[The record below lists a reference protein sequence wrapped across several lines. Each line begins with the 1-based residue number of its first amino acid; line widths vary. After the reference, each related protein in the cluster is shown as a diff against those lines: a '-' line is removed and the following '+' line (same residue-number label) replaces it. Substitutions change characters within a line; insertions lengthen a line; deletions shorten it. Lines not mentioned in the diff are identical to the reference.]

1 VPSGFSVAGELG
13 FRGKDER
20 DMARTL
26 RSDKGLFLAVLF
38 LVCVSAVMVSSASAA
53 AALQNDWHVIRYLF
67 KQTTWVMAGFLL
79 MAVTMKIN
87 YRGYQQPFVV
97 WAGLGIIAASLL
109 VVLAAAP
116 EINGSKRWFG
126 VGGIGVQ
133 PSEFAKLALVL
144 FLADLLSRRMDK
156 VNDVTSVVAPVG
168 LVLGGLVGLTLLQPD
183 FGTSA
188 FLIMLAVV
196 MVFAAGLHYR
206 YLVGVALCGLPAVAG
221 LILLSGRRSE
231 RIERLMTWID
241 PWSDPT
247 GGGFQIIQSF
257 IAIGSGGVTGR
268 GFMQGLQKIGFLPE
282 ANTDFIYAV
291 IGEEFGLIGTT
302 LVLLAF
308 VLIAWR
314 GYRVATTM
322 PDVYG
327 SFLALGLTTLLAV
340 QALANISV
348 VIGVL
353 PNKGLPLPFVSAG
366 GSSMFVSMLAIGMLL
381 NLSQHA
387 APRLVGGMRQ
397 VPE

>member
-1 VPSGFSVAGELG
+1 
-13 FRGKDER
+13 
-20 DMARTL
+20 MARTL
-26 RSDKGLFLAVLF
+26 RSDRVLFLAVLF

-53 AALQNDWHVIRYLF
+53 AALQKNWDVIRYLF
-67 KQTTWVMAGFLL
+67 KQTTWVAVGFLL
-79 MAVTMKIN
+79 MTVTMKIN

-97 WAGLGIIAASLL
+97 WAGLGIIAVSLMIVL
-109 VVLAAAP
+109 VAAP

-156 VNDVTSVVAPVG
+156 VNDLASVVAPVG
-168 LVLGGLVGLTLLQPD
+168 IVTGALVGLTLLQPD
-183 FGTSA
+183 LGTSA
-188 FLIMLAVV
+188 FLVMLAVV

-206 YLVGVALCGLPAVAG
+206 YLIGVAACGLPTLAA
-221 LILLSGRRSE
+221 LILLSPRREERLE
-231 RIERLMTWID
+231 RIMTWLD
-241 PWSDPT
+241 PWTDPA

-282 ANTDFIYAV
+282 PQTDFIYAV

-308 VLIAWR
+308 LVIAWR

-322 PDVYG
+322 PDIYG

-366 GSSMFVSMLAIGMLL
+366 GSSMFVSMLAVGMLL
-381 NLSQHA
+381 NLSQHT
-387 APRLVGGMRQ
+387 APRLVGGMRT
-397 VPE
+397 VEA

>member
-1 VPSGFSVAGELG
+1 
-13 FRGKDER
+13 
-20 DMARTL
+20 MARTL

-53 AALQNDWHVIRYLF
+53 AALQNNWHILRYLF
-67 KQTTWVMAGFLL
+67 KQSTWVVAGFLL

-97 WAGLGIIAASLL
+97 WAGLGIIAVSLMILL
-109 VVLAAAP
+109 VAAP
-116 EINGSKRWFG
+116 EINGSRRWFG

-156 VNDVTSVVAPVG
+156 VNELSQVVAPVG
-168 LVLGGLVGLTLLQPD
+168 IVVGGLVGLTLLQPD
-183 FGTSA
+183 LGTSA
-188 FLIMLAVV
+188 FLVMLAVV
-196 MVFAAGLHYR
+196 MIFAAGFHYR
-206 YLVGVALCGLPAVAG
+206 YLVGVVLCALPTLAA
-221 LILLSGRRSE
+221 LILLSPRRAERLE
-231 RIERLMTWID
+231 RIMTWLD
-241 PWSDPT
+241 PWSDAA

-257 IAIGSGGVTGR
+257 IAVGSGGLGGR

-282 ANTDFIYAV
+282 SNTDFIYAV

-308 VLIAWR
+308 LVIAWR

-322 PDVYG
+322 PDQYG

-366 GSSMFVSMLAIGMLL
+366 GSSMFVSMLAVGMLL
-381 NLSQHA
+381 NLSQHT
-387 APRLVGGMRQ
+387 APRLVGGLRQ
-397 VPE
+397 SAEAREA

>member
-1 VPSGFSVAGELG
+1 
-13 FRGKDER
+13 
-20 DMARTL
+20 
-26 RSDKGLFLAVLF
+26 VLF

-53 AALQNDWHVIRYLF
+53 AALQNDWHIARYLF
-67 KQTTWVMAGFLL
+67 KQSTWVAAGFLL

-97 WAGLGIIAASLL
+97 WSGLGIIGAALL
-109 VVLAAAP
+109 VVLVAAP

-126 VGGIGVQ
+126 IGGIGVQ

-156 VNDVTSVVAPVG
+156 VNDLASVVAPVG
-168 LVLGGLVGLTLLQPD
+168 IVLGGLVGLTLLQPD
-183 FGTSA
+183 LGTSA
-188 FLIMLAVV
+188 FLVMLAVV

-206 YLVGVALCGLPAVAG
+206 YLIGVVACGLPALAA
-221 LILLSGRRSE
+221 LILLSPRRAERLE
-231 RIERLMTWID
+231 RIMTWID
-241 PWSDPT
+241 PWADAA

-257 IAIGSGGVTGR
+257 IAIGSGGITGR

-282 ANTDFIYAV
+282 SQTDFIYAV

-308 VLIAWR
+308 VVIAWR
-314 GYRVATTM
+314 GYRVASTM
-322 PDVYG
+322 PDAYG

-366 GSSMFVSMLAIGMLL
+366 GSSMFVSMLAVGMLL
-381 NLSQHA
+381 NLSQHT
-387 APRLVGGMRQ
+387 APRLVGGMRTA
-397 VPE
+397 EA

>member
-1 VPSGFSVAGELG
+1 
-13 FRGKDER
+13 
-20 DMARTL
+20 MARTL

-53 AALQNDWHVIRYLF
+53 AALQNNWHVLRYLF
-67 KQTTWVMAGFLL
+67 KQSTWVIAGFLL

-97 WAGLGIIAASLL
+97 WAGLGIIAVSLL
-109 VVLAAAP
+109 IVLVAAP

-144 FLADLLSRRMDK
+144 FLADLMARRMDK
-156 VNDVTSVVAPVG
+156 VNDLTAVVVPVG
-168 LVLGGLVGLTLLQPD
+168 MVLGCLVGLTLLQPD
-183 FGTSA
+183 LGTSA
-188 FLIMLAVV
+188 FLVMLAVV
-196 MVFAAGLHYR
+196 MIFAAGLHYR
-206 YLVGVALCGLPAVAG
+206 YLLGVAACGLPALAAQ
-221 LILLSGRRSE
+221 ILMSPRRAE
-231 RIERLMTWID
+231 RIERIMMWIN
-241 PWSDPT
+241 PWSDAA

-282 ANTDFIYAV
+282 SNTDFIYAV
-291 IGEEFGLIGTT
+291 IGEEFGLLGTT

-308 VLIAWR
+308 VIIAWR

-322 PDVYG
+322 PDTYG
-327 SFLALGLTTLLAV
+327 AFLALGLTTLLAA

-366 GSSMFVSMLAIGMLL
+366 GSSMFVSMLAVGMLL
-381 NLSQHA
+381 NLSQHT
-387 APRLVGGMRQ
+387 APRLVGGMRAA
-397 VPE
+397 EA

>member
-1 VPSGFSVAGELG
+1 
-13 FRGKDER
+13 
-20 DMARTL
+20 MARTL

-53 AALQNDWHVIRYLF
+53 AALQNDWHIIRYLF
-67 KQTTWVMAGFLL
+67 KQSTWVMAGFLL

-97 WAGLGIIAASLL
+97 WTGLGVIAACLL
-109 VVLAAAP
+109 IVLVAAP
-116 EINGSKRWFG
+116 EINGSRRWFG

-144 FLADLLSRRMDK
+144 FLADLLARRMDK
-156 VNDVTSVVAPVG
+156 VNELTAVVAPAG
-168 LVLGGLVGLTLLQPD
+168 IVLGGLVGLTLLQPD

-188 FLIMLAVV
+188 FLVMLAAV
-196 MVFAAGLHYR
+196 MIFAAGLHYR
-206 YLVGVALCGLPAVAG
+206 YLVGVALCGLPAIVG
-221 LILLSGRRSE
+221 LVLLSARRAE
-231 RIERLMTWID
+231 RIERIMTWID
-241 PWSDPT
+241 PWSDAA

-257 IAIGSGGVTGR
+257 IAIGSGGITGR

-282 ANTDFIYAV
+282 SNTDFIYAV

-308 VLIAWR
+308 VVIAWR

-322 PDVYG
+322 PDTYG
-327 SFLALGLTTLLAV
+327 SFLALGLTTLLAA

-366 GSSMFVSMLAIGMLL
+366 GSSMFVSMLAVGMLL

-387 APRLVGGMRQ
+387 APRMVGGMRAA
-397 VPE
+397 EA

>member
-1 VPSGFSVAGELG
+1 
-13 FRGKDER
+13 
-20 DMARTL
+20 MARTL

-53 AALQNDWHVIRYLF
+53 AALQNNWHVIRYLF
-67 KQTTWVMAGFLL
+67 KQSTWVIAGFLL

-97 WAGLGIIAASLL
+97 WAGLGIIAVSLL
-109 VVLAAAP
+109 IVLVAAP

-126 VGGIGVQ
+126 IGGIGVQ
-133 PSEFAKLALVL
+133 PSELAKLALVL
-144 FLADLLSRRMDK
+144 FLADLMSRRMDK
-156 VNDVTSVVAPVG
+156 VNDMTAVVVPVG
-168 LVLGGLVGLTLLQPD
+168 VVLGGLVGLTLLQPD
-183 FGTSA
+183 LGTSA
-188 FLIMLAVV
+188 FLVMLAVV
-196 MVFAAGLHYR
+196 MIFAAGLHYR
-206 YLVGVALCGLPAVAG
+206 YLAGVALCGLPSLAA
-221 LILLSGRRSE
+221 LILLSPRREE
-231 RIERLMTWID
+231 RIERIMMWIN
-241 PWSDPT
+241 PWSDAA

-282 ANTDFIYAV
+282 SNTDFIYAV

-308 VLIAWR
+308 VVIAWR

-322 PDVYG
+322 PDTYG
-327 SFLALGLTTLLAV
+327 SFLALGLTTLLSA

-348 VIGVL
+348 VTGVL

-381 NLSQHA
+381 NMSQHT
-387 APRLVGGMRQ
+387 APRLVGGMRAA
-397 VPE
+397 EA

>member
-1 VPSGFSVAGELG
+1 
-13 FRGKDER
+13 
-20 DMARTL
+20 MARTL

-38 LVCVSAVMVSSASAA
+38 LVCVSAVMVSSASVS
-53 AALQNDWHVIRYLF
+53 AALQNNWHIIRYLF
-67 KQTTWVMAGFLL
+67 KQSTWVIAGFLL

-97 WAGLGIIAASLL
+97 WAGLGIIAVSLL
-109 VVLAAAP
+109 TVLVAAP

-144 FLADLLSRRMDK
+144 FLADLLARRMDK
-156 VNDVTSVVAPVG
+156 VNEMTAVVAPVG

-183 FGTSA
+183 LGTSA
-188 FLIMLAVV
+188 FLVMLSVV
-196 MVFAAGLHYR
+196 MIFAAGLHYK
-206 YLVGVALCGLPAVAG
+206 YLLGVAGCVLPALAA
-221 LILLSGRRSE
+221 LILLSPHREERLE
-231 RIERLMTWID
+231 RIMMWIN
-241 PWSDPT
+241 PWSDAA

-257 IAIGSGGVTGR
+257 IAVGSGGITGR

-282 ANTDFIYAV
+282 SNTDFIYAV

-308 VLIAWR
+308 VVIAWR

-322 PDVYG
+322 PDTYG
-327 SFLALGLTTLLAV
+327 SFLALGLTTLLAA

-366 GSSMFVSMLAIGMLL
+366 GSSMFVSMLAVGMLL

-387 APRLVGGMRQ
+387 APRLVGGMRA
-397 VPE
+397 VPD

>member
-1 VPSGFSVAGELG
+1 
-13 FRGKDER
+13 
-20 DMARTL
+20 MARTL
-26 RSDKGLFLAVLF
+26 RSDKWLFLAVLF

-53 AALQNDWHVIRYLF
+53 AALQNNWHVIRYLF
-67 KQTTWVMAGFLL
+67 KQSTWVIAGFLL

-87 YRGYQQPFVV
+87 YRGYQQPFVI
-97 WAGLGIIAASLL
+97 WSGLGIIAVSL
-109 VVLAAAP
+109 VIVLIAAP

-126 VGGIGVQ
+126 IGGIGVQ

-144 FLADLLSRRMDK
+144 FLADLMSRRMDK
-156 VNDVTSVVAPVG
+156 VNDMTAVVVPVG
-168 LVLGGLVGLTLLQPD
+168 MVLGGLVGLTLLQPD
-183 FGTSA
+183 LGTSA
-188 FLIMLAVV
+188 FLVMLAVI
-196 MVFAAGLHYR
+196 MIFAAGLHYR
-206 YLVGVALCGLPAVAG
+206 YLAGVALCALPALAG
-221 LILLSGRRSE
+221 LILLSPRRAERLE
-231 RIERLMTWID
+231 RILMWID
-241 PWSDPT
+241 PWSDPI
-247 GGGFQIIQSF
+247 GGGFQVIQSF

-282 ANTDFIYAV
+282 SNTDFIYAV

-308 VLIAWR
+308 VVIAWR

-322 PDVYG
+322 PDTYG

-366 GSSMFVSMLAIGMLL
+366 GSSMFVSMLAVGMLL
-381 NLSQHA
+381 NLSQHT
-387 APRLVGGMRQ
+387 APRLVGGMR
-397 VPE
+397 PAEA

>member
-1 VPSGFSVAGELG
+1 
-13 FRGKDER
+13 
-20 DMARTL
+20 MARTL

-53 AALQNDWHVIRYLF
+53 AALQNNWHIIRYLF
-67 KQTTWVMAGFLL
+67 KQSTWVIAGFLL

-97 WAGLGIIAASLL
+97 WAGLGIIAVSLVIVL
-109 VVLAAAP
+109 VAAP

-126 VGGIGVQ
+126 IGGIGVQ

-144 FLADLLSRRMDK
+144 FLADLMSRRMDK
-156 VNDVTSVVAPVG
+156 VNDLTAVVVPVG
-168 LVLGGLVGLTLLQPD
+168 IVLGGLVGLTLLQPD

-188 FLIMLAVV
+188 FLVMLSVV
-196 MVFAAGLHYR
+196 MIFAAGLHYR
-206 YLVGVALCGLPAVAG
+206 YLFGVAACGLPAVAA
-221 LILLSGRRSE
+221 LILMSPRREERLE
-231 RIERLMTWID
+231 RIMMWIN
-241 PWSDPT
+241 PWSDAA

-282 ANTDFIYAV
+282 SNTDFIYAV

-308 VLIAWR
+308 FVIAWR

-322 PDVYG
+322 PDTYG
-327 SFLALGLTTLLAV
+327 SFLALGLTTLLSA

-348 VIGVL
+348 VTGVL

-366 GSSMFVSMLAIGMLL
+366 GSSMFVSMLAVGMLL
-381 NLSQHA
+381 NLSQHT
-387 APRLVGGMRQ
+387 APRLVGGLRAA
-397 VPE
+397 EA

>member
-1 VPSGFSVAGELG
+1 
-13 FRGKDER
+13 
-20 DMARTL
+20 MARTL

-53 AALQNDWHVIRYLF
+53 AALQNDWHIIRYLF
-67 KQTTWVMAGFLL
+67 KQSTWVIAGFLL

-87 YRGYQQPFVV
+87 YRGYQQPFVI
-97 WAGLGIIAASLL
+97 WAGLGIIAVSLL
-109 VVLAAAP
+109 IVLVAAP

-133 PSEFAKLALVL
+133 PSEFAKLALIL
-144 FLADLLSRRMDK
+144 FLADLMARRMDRI
-156 VNDVTSVVAPVG
+156 NDMTQVVVPVG
-168 LVLGGLVGLTLLQPD
+168 IVVGGLVGLTLLQPD
-183 FGTSA
+183 LGTSA
-188 FLIMLAVV
+188 FLVMLAVI
-196 MVFAAGLHYR
+196 MAFAAGLHYR
-206 YLVGVALCGLPAVAG
+206 YLLGVAACVLPALAA
-221 LILLSGRRSE
+221 LILLSPRRAERLE
-231 RIERLMTWID
+231 RILMWVNPWAD
-241 PWSDPT
+241 PA
-247 GGGFQIIQSF
+247 GGGFQVIQSF

-282 ANTDFIYAV
+282 SNTDFIYAV

-308 VLIAWR
+308 FVIAWR

-322 PDVYG
+322 PDAYG
-327 SFLALGLTTLLAV
+327 SFLALGLTTLLAA

-366 GSSMFVSMLAIGMLL
+366 GSSMFVSMLAVGMLL
-381 NLSQHA
+381 NLSQHT
-387 APRLVGGMRQ
+387 APRLVGGMRA
-397 VPE
+397 VPD

>member
-1 VPSGFSVAGELG
+1 
-13 FRGKDER
+13 
-20 DMARTL
+20 MARTL

-53 AALQNDWHVIRYLF
+53 AALQNNWHVMRYLF
-67 KQTTWVMAGFLL
+67 KQSTWVIAGFLL

-97 WAGLGIIAASLL
+97 WAGLGIIAVSLMIVL
-109 VVLAAAP
+109 VAAP

-144 FLADLLSRRMDK
+144 FLADLMSRRMDK
-156 VNDVTSVVAPVG
+156 VNDLTAVAVPVG
-168 LVLGGLVGLTLLQPD
+168 IVLGGLVGLTLLQPD

-188 FLIMLAVV
+188 FLVMLSVV

-206 YLVGVALCGLPAVAG
+206 YLIGVAACGLPAAAA
-221 LILLSGRRSE
+221 LILLSPRREERLE
-231 RIERLMTWID
+231 RIMMWIN
-241 PWSDPT
+241 PWSDPV
-247 GGGFQIIQSF
+247 GGGFQVIQSF

-282 ANTDFIYAV
+282 SNTDFIYAV

-308 VLIAWR
+308 VVIAWR

-322 PDVYG
+322 PDTYG
-327 SFLALGLTTLLAV
+327 SFLALGLTTLLAA

-366 GSSMFVSMLAIGMLL
+366 GSSMFVSMLAVGMLL

-387 APRLVGGMRQ
+387 APRMVGGMR
-397 VPE
+397 PAEA

>member
-1 VPSGFSVAGELG
+1 
-13 FRGKDER
+13 
-20 DMARTL
+20 MARTL

-67 KQTTWVMAGFLL
+67 KQSTWVIAGFLL

-97 WAGLGIIAASLL
+97 WSGLGIIVVSLL
-109 VVLAAAP
+109 IVLIAAP

-126 VGGIGVQ
+126 IGGIGVQ

-144 FLADLLSRRMDK
+144 FLADLMARRMDK
-156 VNDVTSVVAPVG
+156 VNDMTAVVVPVG
-168 LVLGGLVGLTLLQPD
+168 MVLGGLVGLTLLQPD
-183 FGTSA
+183 LGTSA
-188 FLIMLAVV
+188 FLVMLAVI
-196 MVFAAGLHYR
+196 MIFAAGLHYR
-206 YLVGVALCGLPAVAG
+206 YLLGVAACGLPALAA
-221 LILLSGRRSE
+221 LILLSPRREE
-231 RIERLMTWID
+231 RIERIMMWIN
-241 PWSDPT
+241 PWADAA

-257 IAIGSGGVTGR
+257 IAIGSGGITGR

-282 ANTDFIYAV
+282 SNTDFIYAV

-308 VLIAWR
+308 VIIAWR
-314 GYRVATTM
+314 GFRVATTM
-322 PDVYG
+322 PDTYG

-366 GSSMFVSMLAIGMLL
+366 GSSMFVSMLAVGMLL
-381 NLSQHA
+381 NLSQHT
-387 APRLVGGMRQ
+387 APRLVGGMRAS
-397 VPE
+397 EA

>member
-1 VPSGFSVAGELG
+1 
-13 FRGKDER
+13 
-20 DMARTL
+20 MARTL
-26 RSDKGLFLAVLF
+26 RSDRVLFLAVLF

-53 AALQNDWHVIRYLF
+53 AALQKNWHVIRYLF
-67 KQTTWVMAGFLL
+67 KQTTWVAVGFLL
-79 MAVTMKIN
+79 MTVTMKIN

-97 WAGLGIIAASLL
+97 WSGLAMIGAGLLL
-109 VVLAAAP
+109 VLVAAP
-116 EINGSKRWFG
+116 EINGSRRWFG

-156 VNDVTSVVAPVG
+156 VNDLASVVAPVG
-168 LVLGGLVGLTLLQPD
+168 IVTGALVGLTLLQPD
-183 FGTSA
+183 LGTSA
-188 FLIMLAVV
+188 FLVMLAVV

-206 YLVGVALCGLPAVAG
+206 YLIGVAACGLPALAG
-221 LILLSGRRSE
+221 LILLSPRREERLE
-231 RIERLMTWID
+231 RILTWWN
-241 PWSDPT
+241 PWSDAA

-282 ANTDFIYAV
+282 PQTDFIYAV

-308 VLIAWR
+308 LVIAWR

-322 PDVYG
+322 PDAYG

-366 GSSMFVSMLAIGMLL
+366 GSSMFVSMLAVGMLL
-381 NLSQHA
+381 NLSQHT
-387 APRLVGGMRQ
+387 APRLVGGMRA
-397 VPE
+397 VEG

>member
-1 VPSGFSVAGELG
+1 
-13 FRGKDER
+13 
-20 DMARTL
+20 MARTL

-38 LVCVSAVMVSSASAA
+38 LVCVSAVMVASASAA
-53 AALQNDWHVIRYLF
+53 AALQNDWHIARYLF
-67 KQTTWVMAGFLL
+67 KQSTWVAVGFLL

-97 WAGLGIIAASLL
+97 WSGLGIIGAALL
-109 VVLAAAP
+109 VVLVAAP
-116 EINGSKRWFG
+116 EINGSRRWFG
-126 VGGIGVQ
+126 IGGIGVQ

-156 VNDVTSVVAPVG
+156 VNDLTSVVAPVG
-168 LVLGGLVGLTLLQPD
+168 IVLGGLVGLTLLQPD
-183 FGTSA
+183 LGTSA
-188 FLIMLAVV
+188 FLVMLAVV

-206 YLVGVALCGLPAVAG
+206 YLIGVVACGLPALSA
-221 LILLSGRRSE
+221 LILLSPRRAERLE
-231 RIERLMTWID
+231 RIMTWID
-241 PWSDPT
+241 PWSDAA

-257 IAIGSGGVTGR
+257 IAIGSGGITGR

-282 ANTDFIYAV
+282 SQTDFIYAV

-308 VLIAWR
+308 VVIAWR

-322 PDVYG
+322 PDTYG
-327 SFLALGLTTLLAV
+327 SFLALGLTTLLAA

-366 GSSMFVSMLAIGMLL
+366 GSSMFVSMLAVGMLL
-381 NLSQHA
+381 NLSQHT
-387 APRLVGGMRQ
+387 APRLVGGMRAG
-397 VPE
+397 EA

>member
-1 VPSGFSVAGELG
+1 
-13 FRGKDER
+13 
-20 DMARTL
+20 MARTL

-53 AALQNDWHVIRYLF
+53 AALQNDWHIARYLF
-67 KQTTWVMAGFLL
+67 KQSTWVAAGFLL

-97 WAGLGIIAASLL
+97 WSGLGIIGAALL
-109 VVLAAAP
+109 VVLLAAP
-116 EINGSKRWFG
+116 EINGSRRWFG
-126 VGGIGVQ
+126 IGGIGVQ

-156 VNDVTSVVAPVG
+156 VNDLASVVAPVG
-168 LVLGGLVGLTLLQPD
+168 IVLGGLVGLTLLQPD
-183 FGTSA
+183 LGTSA
-188 FLIMLAVV
+188 FLVMLAVV

-206 YLVGVALCGLPAVAG
+206 YLIGVVACGLPALSA
-221 LILLSGRRSE
+221 LILLSPRRAERLE
-231 RIERLMTWID
+231 RIMTWID
-241 PWSDPT
+241 PWADAA

-282 ANTDFIYAV
+282 SQTDFIYAV

-308 VLIAWR
+308 VVIAWR
-314 GYRVATTM
+314 GYRVASTM
-322 PDVYG
+322 PDAYG

-366 GSSMFVSMLAIGMLL
+366 GSSMFVSMLAVGMLL
-381 NLSQHA
+381 NLSQHT
-387 APRLVGGMRQ
+387 APRLVGGMR
-397 VPE
+397 PADA

>member
-1 VPSGFSVAGELG
+1 
-13 FRGKDER
+13 
-20 DMARTL
+20 MARTL

-53 AALQNDWHVIRYLF
+53 AALQNNWHVIRYLF
-67 KQTTWVMAGFLL
+67 KQSTWVIAGFLL

-97 WAGLGIIAASLL
+97 WAGLGIIAVSLL
-109 VVLAAAP
+109 IVLVAAP

-126 VGGIGVQ
+126 IGGIGVQ

-144 FLADLLSRRMDK
+144 FLADLMSRRMDK
-156 VNDVTSVVAPVG
+156 VNDMTAVVVPVG
-168 LVLGGLVGLTLLQPD
+168 MVLGCLVGLTLLQPD
-183 FGTSA
+183 LGTSA
-188 FLIMLAVV
+188 FLVMLAVV
-196 MVFAAGLHYR
+196 MIFAAGLHYR
-206 YLVGVALCGLPAVAG
+206 YLLGVAACGLPALAA
-221 LILLSGRRSE
+221 LILLSPRREERLE
-231 RIERLMTWID
+231 RIMMWIN
-241 PWSDPT
+241 PWSDAA

-282 ANTDFIYAV
+282 SNTDFIYAV

-308 VLIAWR
+308 VVIAWR

-322 PDVYG
+322 PDTYG
-327 SFLALGLTTLLAV
+327 SFLALGLTTLLAA

-366 GSSMFVSMLAIGMLL
+366 GSSMFVSMLAVGMLL
-381 NLSQHA
+381 NLSQHT
-387 APRLVGGMRQ
+387 APRLVGGMRAA
-397 VPE
+397 EA

>member
-1 VPSGFSVAGELG
+1 
-13 FRGKDER
+13 
-20 DMARTL
+20 MARTL
-26 RSDKGLFLAVLF
+26 RSDKWLFLAVLF

-53 AALQNDWHVIRYLF
+53 AALQNNWHVIRYLF
-67 KQTTWVMAGFLL
+67 KQSTWVIAGFLL

-87 YRGYQQPFVV
+87 YRGYQQPFVI
-97 WAGLGIIAASLL
+97 WSGLGIIAVSL
-109 VVLAAAP
+109 VIVLIAAP

-126 VGGIGVQ
+126 IGGIGVQ

-144 FLADLLSRRMDK
+144 FLADLMSRRMDK
-156 VNDVTSVVAPVG
+156 VNDMTAVVVPVG
-168 LVLGGLVGLTLLQPD
+168 MVLGGLVGLTLLQPD
-183 FGTSA
+183 LGTSA
-188 FLIMLAVV
+188 FLVMLAVI
-196 MVFAAGLHYR
+196 MIFAAGLHYR
-206 YLVGVALCGLPAVAG
+206 YLAGVALCALPALAG
-221 LILLSGRRSE
+221 LILLSPRRAERLE
-231 RIERLMTWID
+231 RILMWID
-241 PWSDPT
+241 PWSDAA

-282 ANTDFIYAV
+282 SNTDFIYAV

-308 VLIAWR
+308 VVIAWR

-322 PDVYG
+322 PDTYG

-366 GSSMFVSMLAIGMLL
+366 GSSMFVSMLAVGMLL
-381 NLSQHA
+381 NLSQHT
-387 APRLVGGMRQ
+387 APRLVGGMRAADA
-397 VPE
+397 

>member
-1 VPSGFSVAGELG
+1 
-13 FRGKDER
+13 
-20 DMARTL
+20 MARTL

-53 AALQNDWHVIRYLF
+53 AALQNDWHIARYLF
-67 KQTTWVMAGFLL
+67 KQSTWVAAGFLL

-97 WAGLGIIAASLL
+97 WSGLGIIGAALL
-109 VVLAAAP
+109 VVLVAAP

-126 VGGIGVQ
+126 IGGIGVQ

-156 VNDVTSVVAPVG
+156 VNDLASVVAPVG
-168 LVLGGLVGLTLLQPD
+168 IVLGGLVGLTLLQPD
-183 FGTSA
+183 LGTSA
-188 FLIMLAVV
+188 FLVMLAVV

-206 YLVGVALCGLPAVAG
+206 YLIGVVACGLPALAA
-221 LILLSGRRSE
+221 LILLSPRRAERLE
-231 RIERLMTWID
+231 RIMTWID
-241 PWSDPT
+241 PWADAA

-257 IAIGSGGVTGR
+257 IAIGSGGITGR

-282 ANTDFIYAV
+282 SQTDFIYAV

-308 VLIAWR
+308 VVIAWR
-314 GYRVATTM
+314 GYRVASTM
-322 PDVYG
+322 PDAYG

-366 GSSMFVSMLAIGMLL
+366 GSSMFVSMLAVGMLL
-381 NLSQHA
+381 NLSQHT
-387 APRLVGGMRQ
+387 APRLVGGMRAA
-397 VPE
+397 EA

>member
-1 VPSGFSVAGELG
+1 
-13 FRGKDER
+13 
-20 DMARTL
+20 MARTL

-53 AALQNDWHVIRYLF
+53 AALQNDWHVMRYLF
-67 KQTTWVMAGFLL
+67 KQSTWVIAGFLL

-97 WAGLGIIAASLL
+97 WAGLGIIAVSLL
-109 VVLAAAP
+109 IVLVAAP

-126 VGGIGVQ
+126 IGGIGVQ

-144 FLADLLSRRMDK
+144 FLADLMSRRMDK
-156 VNDVTSVVAPVG
+156 INDLTAVVMPVG
-168 LVLGGLVGLTLLQPD
+168 IVLGGLVGLTLLQPD

-188 FLIMLAVV
+188 FLVMLSVV

-206 YLVGVALCGLPAVAG
+206 YLAGVALCGLPAVAA
-221 LILLSGRRSE
+221 LILLSPRRAERLE
-231 RIERLMTWID
+231 RIMMWIN
-241 PWSDPT
+241 PWSDAA

-257 IAIGSGGVTGR
+257 IAIGSGGMTGR

-282 ANTDFIYAV
+282 SNTDFIYAI

-308 VLIAWR
+308 VVIAWR

-322 PDVYG
+322 PDTYG
-327 SFLALGLTTLLAV
+327 SFLALGLTTLLAA

-366 GSSMFVSMLAIGMLL
+366 GSSMFVSMLAVGMLL

-387 APRLVGGMRQ
+387 APRMVGGLRAA
-397 VPE
+397 EA